1 MLLHLFHLQ
10 KVKVL
15 SELFMYVD
23 NNQEQA
29 ISNGTKATLSY
40 LEACNKICE
49 GFLSHKKITNMDSVV
64 LKSINEGLQVFH
76 VMAQSD
82 FR

>member
-10 KVKVL
+10 KEKVL

-23 NNQEQA
+23 NNQEQT
-29 ISNGTKATLSY
+29 ISDGTKATLSY

-64 LKSINEGLQVFH
+64 LNQSTKNTSFSRHGSIRF
-76 VMAQSD
+76 
-82 FR
+82 